1 MGQVQDKDHPAGG
14 RKGIGGSQ
22 NPPEAYRYLGP
33 ETVAEM
39 MSENEARNLS
49 GRQVIDGDGR
59 EYTLTDQSVRVYDYI
74 CYTTECG
81 LQVYIPI
88 VAVRYKVETALVP
101 NRIVRV
107 L

>member
-1 MGQVQDKDHPAGG
+1 
-14 RKGIGGSQ
+14 
-22 NPPEAYRYLGP
+22 
-33 ETVAEM
+33 M

-59 EYTLTDQSVRVYDYI
+59 EYTLTDQRFRVYDYI
-74 CYTTECG
+74 CYATECG

-88 VAVRYKVETALVP
+88 VAVRYKVETALIP